1 MVVAKTAKHSIKRS
15 HQLTNPLVVSVV
27 VVTVVV
33 IVIATREIV
42 SNSFSVW
49 YEIK

>member
-15 HQLTNPLVVSVV
+15 HQLTNLLVVSVV

-33 IVIATREIV
+33 GVIATREIECQIA
-42 SNSFSVW
+42 FQCGTR
-49 YEIK
+49 